1 MYTIHIRIYGLFS
14 SLPTTREP
22 ALITLLEEATFYSTW
37 SCSLVHTSA
46 LLFTH
51 SVHICYTTTVPGTVL
66 SWNCQPS
73 IWNVELSGS
82 CQMKAVIPAEERV
95 SIKAGGRTS
104 LVRSGL
110 NEGQGKESGMGW
122 ESTLHILVHLTS
134 TATLWGSTIH
144 ICFTEREIETQSN

>member
-22 ALITLLEEATFYSTW
+22 ALITFLEEATFYSTW
-37 SCSLVHTSA
+37 SCSLVHISA

-82 CQMKAVIPAEERV
+82 CQMKAVIPAQERV
-95 SIKAGGRTS
+95 SIKAGGRNKLSTF
-104 LVRSGL
+104 RA
-110 NEGQGKESGMGW
+110 EWRPRWGKWHGMRK
-122 ESTLHILVHLTS
+122 HLTY
-134 TATLWGSTIH
+134 TGSFNFH
-144 ICFTEREIETQSN
+144 SNPMR